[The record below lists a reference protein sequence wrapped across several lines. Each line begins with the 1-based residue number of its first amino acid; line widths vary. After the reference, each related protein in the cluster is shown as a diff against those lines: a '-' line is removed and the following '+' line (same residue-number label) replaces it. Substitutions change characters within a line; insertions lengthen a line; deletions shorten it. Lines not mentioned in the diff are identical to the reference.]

1 MNMDQYVIFLSAIW
15 FTNIILLSLL
25 IFIMIKIN
33 KSIKEKSEMETLKF
47 NFSFEPKESDLK
59 LLDDLIQEKLA
70 EYRIMKLES
79 VDKLY
84 ITEKIQ
90 KEIFE
95 YVLRKVMY
103 QLSPIYLQKLSYI
116 YNKDRLDDIITQKIN
131 LHIIEY
137 TIEVN
142 GNIRK

>member
-1 MNMDQYVIFLSAIW
+1 MNMEPQGIYLSAIW
-15 FTNIILLSLL
+15 FTNVLLLL
-25 IFIMIKIN
+25 TIVFVLIKLN
-33 KSIKEKSEMETLKF
+33 KNIKEKQQQDLWKF
-47 NFSFEPKESDLK
+47 NLSIEPKETDMQI
-59 LLDDLIQEKLA
+59 LDNLIEEKLA

-84 ITEKIQ
+84 ISEKIQ

-103 QLSPIYLQKLSYI
+103 QLSPIYLQRLSYI

>member
-1 MNMDQYVIFLSAIW
+1 MNMEPQGIYLSAIW
-15 FTNIILLSLL
+15 FTNVLLLL
-25 IFIMIKIN
+25 TIVFVLVKLN
-33 KSIKEKSEMETLKF
+33 KNIKEKQQQDLWKF
-47 NFSFEPKESDLK
+47 NLSVEPKETDMQI
-59 LLDDLIQEKLA
+59 LDNLIEEKLA

-84 ITEKIQ
+84 ISEKIQ

-103 QLSPIYLQKLSYI
+103 QLSPIYLQRLSYI